1 MNLIDLCGITP
12 KSVVGENK
20 VIRIQNMFNTMWP
33 SDAID
38 LGQNWCR

>member
-1 MNLIDLCGITP
+1 MNLIDLGGITP

-20 VIRIQNMFNTMWP
+20 VNGIQNMFNTLWS

-38 LGQNWCR
+38 LGQNWHM